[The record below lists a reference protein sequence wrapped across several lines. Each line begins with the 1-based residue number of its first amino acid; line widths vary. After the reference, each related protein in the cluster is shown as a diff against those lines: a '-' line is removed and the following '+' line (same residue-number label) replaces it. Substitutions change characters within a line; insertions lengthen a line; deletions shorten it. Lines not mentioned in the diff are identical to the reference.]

1 MSSHI
6 TAKHQSPPRRDFA
19 IDCGVCGR
27 QCVICPRKK
36 CKDLDSRLQPSIWKY
51 NVKSQNS
58 NLLHLA
64 TKDDNVGLA
73 EALLQQIG

>member
-1 MSSHI
+1 LLLIVAHAGGSALFAL
-6 TAKHQSPPRRDFA
+6 AKT
-19 IDCGVCGR
+19 
-27 QCVICPRKK
+27 
-36 CKDLDSRLQPSIWKY
+36 CKDLVSRLQPSIWKY
-51 NVKSQNS
+51 NVKSHNS